1 MNFEINDTDTT
12 TSMHIYYSEIN
23 QNMKGFSRIVN
34 N

>member
-1 MNFEINDTDTT
+1 MSFEINDPDSTT
-12 TSMHIYYSEIN
+12 LMHIYYSEIN